1 MDLLEAIA
9 AGDRE
14 AIAALVSDGVVYH
27 SPGTTYRGRE
37 PLVDVPGLAPTL
49 IGKVRAPRDR
59 VALGDHEHLT
69 VVTGTVEEEEIH
81 GVLIEARDEAG
92 LVDEINLLL
101 RPLSAVQAATRHLAR
116 ALADAKESR
125 A

>member
-1 MDLLEAIA
+1 MDLLGTIA

-14 AIAALVSDGVVYH
+14 GLAAMVSDGVVYH
-27 SPGTTYRGRE
+27 SPGTSYRGRE
-37 PLVDVPGLAPTL
+37 QVVDVLGVAPSVIANFRATRDPVA
-49 IGKVRAPRDR
+49 IGNDER
-59 VALGDHEHLT
+59 VT
-69 VVTGTVEEEEIH
+69 FVTGTVEEEEIH
-81 GVLIEARDEAG
+81 GVMIEARDEAG
-92 LVDEINLLL
+92 RIAEINLLL